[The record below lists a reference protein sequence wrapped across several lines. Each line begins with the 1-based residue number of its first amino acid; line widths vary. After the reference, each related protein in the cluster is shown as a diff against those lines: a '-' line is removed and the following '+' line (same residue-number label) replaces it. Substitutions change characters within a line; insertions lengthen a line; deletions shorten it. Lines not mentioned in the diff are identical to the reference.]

1 MEQGQNVCFML
12 KETLAKFKVLSLSLR
27 KEKVK
32 AGGGDKREVKY
43 LTENN

>member
-1 MEQGQNVCFML
+1 MCFML
-12 KETLAKFKVLSLSLR
+12 KETLVKYKVLSLSLR
-27 KEKVK
+27 KEQVK